1 MYSKIYQGTF
11 TEGHVTE
18 NGERVYKN
26 YLHEGKII
34 YKNKDEFSVV

>member
-11 TEGHVTE
+11 SEGYVTE
-18 NGERVYKN
+18 NGERVYKI

-34 YKNKDEFSVV
+34 YKNKDEFTVV